1 MLLQM
6 ALFCSFL
13 LLNNSPLYIYTTS
26 SLPIPPLM
34 NIYLGC
40 FQVFAIESNAVMNI
54 EVHVFFQIMVFFTYM
69 PRSGI
74 AGSYG
79 SSVFRFLGNLH
90 TVLHSSCR
98 YHWLTPCYDKWES
111 SSFNTALPFPLL
123 PSPIFIVF
131 S

>member
-34 NIYLGC
+34 NIYLGF

-98 YHWLTPCYDKWES
+98 YH
-111 SSFNTALPFPLL
+111 
-123 PSPIFIVF
+123 
-131 S
+131 

>member
-34 NIYLGC
+34 NIYLGF

-54 EVHVFFQIMVFFTYM
+54 EVHVFFQIMFFSGHM

-74 AGSYG
+74 VRSYG
-79 SSVFRFLGNLH
+79 SSIFTFLRILH
-90 TVLHSSCR
+90 TVCHRGHTNLYSQKCR
-98 YHWLTPCYDKWES
+98 RV
-111 SSFNTALPFPLL
+111 SFSPHPL
-123 PSPIFIVF
+123 
-131 S
+131 